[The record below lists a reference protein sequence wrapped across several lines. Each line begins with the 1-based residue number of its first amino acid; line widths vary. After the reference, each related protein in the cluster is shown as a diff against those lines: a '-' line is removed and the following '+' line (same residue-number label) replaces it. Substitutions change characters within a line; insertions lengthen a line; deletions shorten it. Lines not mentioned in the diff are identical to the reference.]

1 MRLSLISTLLLLP
14 FAASHA
20 QSHER
25 ARDLGIPLDGT
36 PGKYNAITD
45 VRGVKVGHSTI
56 IRGSGPL
63 VVGQGPV
70 RTGVTAIYPGSDSIL
85 QPVFAGWFSLNGNGE
100 MTGTAWIEEYGEL
113 LYPVLITNTNSVGTV
128 RDAVIEWGMKRVTE
142 DAWNCCLPV
151 VAETWD
157 GSLSDIFGFHV
168 QKQHV
173 FAALDSARSGPVQEG
188 NVGGGTGMEC
198 LGWKGGI
205 GTSSRLVAMG
215 TDTFT
220 VGVLVQ
226 CNFGSRSQ
234 LRIAGIP
241 MGREITAP
249 PDCYDTRGPLDSA
262 QARFRC
268 PDVRGDA
275 GPYDPDRPGPV
286 PEDHGSI
293 IAIVATDAPLLP
305 HQLKRIAKRVSLGIG
320 RMGGVAGS
328 SSGDLFLAFST
339 APAEPNEGLILN
351 QRMVHDNLIS
361 PLYTATV
368 QATEEAILNAMLA
381 AETMVGANSLRV
393 TALPHDQ
400 VRAILRKYN
409 LSRQ

>member
-1 MRLSLISTLLLLP
+1 MRPVLAFLLVLP
-14 FAASHA
+14 IAAQA

-25 ARDLGIPLDGT
+25 ARDLGIPLEGT
-36 PGKYNAITD
+36 PGRYNAITD
-45 VRGVKVGHSTI
+45 VPGVKVGHSTI
-56 IRGSGPL
+56 IRGSGQL
-63 VVGQGPV
+63 VVGRGPV
-70 RTGVTAIYPGSDSIL
+70 RTGVTAIYPTSDSIL
-85 QPVFAGWFSLNGNGE
+85 KPVFAGWFSLNGNGE

-113 LYPVLITNTNSVGTV
+113 LYPILITNTNSVGTA
-128 RDAVIEWGMKRVTE
+128 RDAVIEWGRIRVTE

-157 GSLSDIFGFHV
+157 GELNDIFGFHV

-173 FAALDSARSGPVQEG
+173 FAALDSAKAGPVLEG

-205 GTSSRLVAMG
+205 GTSSRRIQIGPDSFM
-215 TDTFT
+215 

-226 CNFGSRSQ
+226 CNFGSRNQ

-241 MGREITAP
+241 LAREITAP
-249 PDCYDTRGPLDSA
+249 PDCYDTSGPLDSTK
-262 QARFRC
+262 ARFRC
-268 PDVRGDA
+268 STTRGDA
-275 GPYDPDRPGPV
+275 GSPV

-293 IAIVATDAPLLP
+293 IVIVATDAPLLP
-305 HQLKRIAKRVSLGIG
+305 HQLKRIAKRASLGIG

-339 APAEPNEGLILN
+339 APAEPGDGTILIH
-351 QRMVHDNLIS
+351 RMVHDNAIN
-361 PLYTATV
+361 PLYSATV
-368 QATEEAILNAMLA
+368 QATEEAIINAMLA
-381 AETMVGANSLRV
+381 AETMVGADDLKV

-400 VRAILRKYN
+400 VRAAMQRHNLR
-409 LSRQ
+409 